1 MKIGIFTRYN
11 DTDNIIEFMK
21 YHYSIGINYI
31 LIYNDGSSNKLDE
44 CKNHFPKNMFNI
56 VYFRW
61 IEKNDIHTL
70 NYSRSFYKSILK
82 ILKRKNVDYCFH
94 IDNDEYIVLQQFN
107 NNVHELVNHYKPF
120 DQVYF
125 NWIYFGDNN
134 IYDASNLSTLLDKNN
149 KSEMYVSS
157 DEPKVLVNVKTA
169 ISASSPHFFDRF
181 NKDKQTINKDKQ
193 TINKDKQTI
202 NKDKQTINKEKHSII
217 NKNVFNESNVPI
229 QNRYKPIG
237 DININDLPIY
247 IAHFSIITLKDFYK
261 KRFNHISGSRLAKP
275 NFKSI
280 NFKSGV
286 KNNYILIYLLTILK
300 IKKEDFI
307 KMISPDNNLNAIIEP
322 FYTMIDLYLRRNKNN
337 GTNTIFN
344 KFINDNPN
352 LYINSQK
359 NIINIT
365 KDIIIKMIIKVKI
378 KNTLTTEAI
387 NILLSTVKNSTM
399 EEIIVYGLYT
409 PASGLYTPVSGL
421 YTSAS
426 VPNRILSSCQ

>member
-44 CKNHFPKNMFNI
+44 CKKHFPKNMFNI

-107 NNVHELVNHYKPF
+107 NNIHNLVNHYKPF

-149 KSEMYVSS
+149 KSEVFISS

-181 NKDKQTINKDKQ
+181 NKEKQTINKE
-193 TINKDKQTI
+193 
-202 NKDKQTINKEKHSII
+202 KQTINKEKHTII

-307 KMISPDNNLNAIIEP
+307 KMISPDNNINAIIEP

-344 KFINDNPN
+344 KFINDNPV
-352 LYINSQK
+352 LYNNSQK
-359 NIINIT
+359 RIINIT

-399 EEIIVYGLYT
+399 EEIIAYGLYT
-409 PASGLYTPVSGL
+409 PASD
-421 YTSAS
+421 
-426 VPNRILSSCQ
+426 PNRILSSCQ

>member
-1 MKIGIFTRYN
+1 MKVGIFTRYN

-44 CKNHFPKNMFNI
+44 CEKHFPKNMFKI
-56 VYFRW
+56 VYFKW
-61 IEKNDIHTL
+61 IDKNDIHVL

-107 NNVHELVNHYKPF
+107 NNIHNLVNHYKPF

-125 NWIYFGDNN
+125 NWIFFGDNN

-149 KSEMYVSS
+149 KSEVFISS

-181 NKDKQTINKDKQ
+181 NKDKHT
-193 TINKDKQTI
+193 
-202 NKDKQTINKEKHSII
+202 II
-217 NKNVFNESNVPI
+217 NKNVFNESNVPLI
-229 QNRYKPIG
+229 NRYKLVG
-237 DININDLPIY
+237 DVNINDLPIY

-280 NFKSGV
+280 NFKNGV

-307 KMISPDNNLNAIIEP
+307 KMIGIDSNLNTIIEP
-322 FYTMIDLYLRRNKNN
+322 FYTMIDLYLKRNKNN
-337 GTNTIFN
+337 STNTVFN
-344 KFINDNPN
+344 KFINDNPA
-352 LYINSQK
+352 LYTNHQK
-359 NIINIT
+359 RIINIT
-365 KDIIIKMIIKVKI
+365 KDIIIKMITKIKI
-378 KNTLTTEAI
+378 KNTLTFEAI
-387 NILLSTVKNSTM
+387 DILVNTVNNSTM
-399 EEIIVYGLYT
+399 EEIIADGLYT
-409 PASGLYTPVSGL
+409 LAYNQ
-421 YTSAS
+421 A
-426 VPNRILSSCQ
+426 

>member
-1 MKIGIFTRYN
+1 MKVGIFTRYN

-44 CKNHFPKNMFNI
+44 CEKHFPKNMFKI
-56 VYFRW
+56 VYFKW
-61 IEKNDIHTL
+61 IDKNDIHLL

-107 NNVHELVNHYKPF
+107 NNIHNLVNHYKPF

-125 NWIYFGDNN
+125 NWIFFGDNN

-149 KSEMYVSS
+149 KSEVFISS
-157 DEPKVLVNVKTA
+157 DEPKVLVNVKTV

-181 NKDKQTINKDKQ
+181 NKDKHT
-193 TINKDKQTI
+193 
-202 NKDKQTINKEKHSII
+202 II
-217 NKNVFNESNVPI
+217 NKNVFNESNVPLI
-229 QNRYKPIG
+229 NRYKLVG
-237 DININDLPIY
+237 DVNINDLPIY

-280 NFKSGV
+280 NFKNGV

-307 KMISPDNNLNAIIEP
+307 KMIGIDSNLNTIIEP
-322 FYTMIDLYLRRNKNN
+322 FYTMIDLYLKRNKNN
-337 GTNTIFN
+337 STNTVFN
-344 KFINDNPN
+344 KFINDNPA
-352 LYINSQK
+352 LYTNHQK
-359 NIINIT
+359 RIINIT
-365 KDIIIKMIIKVKI
+365 KDIIIKMITKIKI
-378 KNTLTTEAI
+378 KNTLTFEAI
-387 NILLSTVKNSTM
+387 DILVNTVNNSTM
-399 EEIIVYGLYT
+399 EEIIADGLYT
-409 PASGLYTPVSGL
+409 LAYNQ
-421 YTSAS
+421 A
-426 VPNRILSSCQ
+426 